1 MYLALRAM
9 MESHRAEAIAMNC
22 LGGVYSGRTHAYPC
36 LGFFQ
41 LDSDGR
47 AVRDL
52 CALAGFTRIP
62 EA

>member
-1 MYLALRAM
+1 
-9 MESHRAEAIAMNC
+9 MNC